1 MVAQDVIT
9 LALKSLAAYG
19 ATEPLPA
26 VDANDGLILLN
37 MMLDSWSID
46 QLAVYQVQEQSG
58 VLTPGIGG
66 TTPYLLG
73 AGSTFNTTRPSTI
86 LSAYVRDSNTN
97 DYDVD
102 VILDRA
108 RWNSIGN
115 KILTSQ
121 IPETIFFDPAF
132 PVANLFVWPVP
143 LLSYTLF
150 WDAYLP
156 LAQFATLQTVV
167 SFPQGYQLAFVLNL
181 AILMCSFFGVECPPS
196 VAKLAADALSAI
208 KRINTAENLLRV
220 DDAIISKPKGTY
232 NIYRDSI
239 SRGGYT

>member
-9 LALKSLAAYG
+9 LALKSLQAFG

-26 VDANDGLILLN
+26 VDANDGLTLLN
-37 MMLDSWSID
+37 LMLDSWSID
-46 QLAVYQVQEQSG
+46 GLAIYQIQEQSG
-58 VLTPGIGG
+58 TLVIGQGGI
-66 TTPYLLG
+66 TPYLLG
-73 AGSTFNTTRPSTI
+73 SGSTFNTTRPSTI
-86 LSAYVRDSNTN
+86 LSAYVRDSNQN
-97 DYDVD
+97 DYDVE
-102 VILDRA
+102 VILDRD

-115 KILTSQ
+115 KNLTSQ

-143 LLSYTLF
+143 LISYTLF

-156 LAQFATLQTVV
+156 LAQFTTLQTAV
-167 SFPQGYQLAFVLNL
+167 SFPPGYQLAFVLNL
-181 AILMCSFFGVECPPS
+181 AILACSFFGVECPPT
-196 VAKLAADALSAI
+196 VMKLAADALAAI
-208 KRINTAENLLRV
+208 KRINMREALLRV
-220 DDAIISKPKGTY
+220 DDAIVSKPKGTY